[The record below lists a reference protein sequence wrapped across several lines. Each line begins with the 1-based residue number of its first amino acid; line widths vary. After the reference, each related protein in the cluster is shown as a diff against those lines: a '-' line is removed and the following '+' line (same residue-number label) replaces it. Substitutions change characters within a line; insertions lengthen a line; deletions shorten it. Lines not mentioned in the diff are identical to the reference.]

1 MQPFDGNETIIK
13 SNTCHISKKLFWL
26 ISSLVVGIVLVLTS
40 LTIYF
45 GLRSQEETVV
55 YYEAS
60 SISTSI
66 YHQNEITSSI
76 ESTTVQDRPLPVER
90 IPFNLKPELYQWT
103 VTPDLMAETFNSD
116 LLYTFTCLEST
127 NKLILHMANL
137 NIDNTS
143 ISIVNSSSNS
153 RPVFH
158 SWSYDEYNQFMIM
171 NFMANFQPSITYTVH
186 IAYSATIDR
195 DLQGLYLSD
204 YTDANGVSR
213 TLLVSHMEPTFART
227 ALPCVDEPAR
237 KAIFHIAVNHD
248 PSYEVWTNGEFE
260 HSDVLNDGGI
270 TSYFT
275 PTLNMSTF
283 LLALI
288 VAPKSDFACRPYRFI
303 SSKNIKSRICG
314 RIGILPQLTYA
325 DEVAYQ
331 SLNFFNQYFD
341 IDYALPKIEHFAVPD
356 FAGGGMENYG
366 LIIYSEAGL
375 LFDENKG
382 STSQQR
388 GVTVLVAHEIAHQ
401 WFGNLVSPTW
411 WGELWLK
418 EGFADY
424 METVAADFIEPSWKQ
439 DDLFVIEKMFPFM
452 EADSLPT
459 SRPISIDFTSSND
472 IFLMFDTITYSKGAA
487 FIRMMNMFLGRETFQ
502 HGIRN
507 YLKAFSY
514 DSATQEDLWQHLTK
528 ASNNA
533 IDVERIMN
541 GWTRQAGYPVIDIN
555 RIYTQDSQ
563 DLHQQTAN
571 NVLITQQPF
580 SLFPSTATQKT
591 WWIPFKY
598 FDQKSFNLSNESP
611 VIWLNNTSTYL
622 SITTSD
628 SNWILANPY
637 YLSIYRVKYDQEN
650 FLRIL
655 NQLQTNHTHIP
666 NINRGAL
673 IDDTFALS
681 RAFLTNVTDAYRL
694 ISYLENERDF
704 VPWTAALSV
713 MDQQELLL
721 GDHEIVPE
729 VQRYFLRLIM
739 PLYNSMG
746 WVPIN
751 QSTDWR
757 LAFLQPKILK
767 SVCYYGYRECI
778 DTAKTM
784 YRQWYSNPVQNPI
797 PSSLRSIVYCIAAR
811 EGSYEEFRFL
821 WNHLEHEA
829 EPLETINLLRGL
841 ACTRDRSQIIWLLNQ
856 HLSNNSVIRE
866 QYSVRS
872 IPNIAGLRDSNQITW
887 IWIQEN
893 WEQLFSKWGK
903 TGSGLS
909 RIIQS
914 VTSRFV
920 TVRQLNEFKAFAD
933 SIVDKGSVYRQFQLS
948 LDNINASVIWNRENI
963 AAISSFLRS
972 TNGSS
977 AVNRC
982 LPSTIIPL
990 RYDVYVK
997 LHLNMTED
1005 TDRSVPGGQ
1014 LSIHINI
1021 TCATDRIF
1029 LRKRSIII
1037 REPIEVIGEIV
1048 MNETTYDRDNDF
1060 HILIF
1065 SRILSAN
1072 TQIILKLN
1080 FLGQLN
1086 NDMHEFNISS
1096 TVIP

>member
-1 MQPFDGNETIIK
+1 M
-13 SNTCHISKKLFWL
+13 
-26 ISSLVVGIVLVLTS
+26 
-40 LTIYF
+40 
-45 GLRSQEETVV
+45 
-55 YYEAS
+55 
-60 SISTSI
+60 
-66 YHQNEITSSI
+66 
-76 ESTTVQDRPLPVER
+76 
-90 IPFNLKPELYQWT
+90 
-103 VTPDLMAETFNSD
+103 
-116 LLYTFTCLEST
+116 
-127 NKLILHMANL
+127 
-137 NIDNTS
+137 
-143 ISIVNSSSNS
+143 
-153 RPVFH
+153 
-158 SWSYDEYNQFMIM
+158 
-171 NFMANFQPSITYTVH
+171 H
-186 IAYSATIDR
+186 IAYSANIDR

-227 ALPCVDEPAR
+227 VLPCVDEPAR

-248 PSYEVWTNGEFE
+248 PFYEVWANGEFE
-260 HSDVLNDGGI
+260 HSDVLDDGRI

-303 SSKNIKSRICG
+303 HSKNIKSRVCG
-314 RIGILPQLTYA
+314 RIGILPQLIYA

-366 LIIYSEAGL
+366 LIIYSETGL

-382 STSQQR
+382 STLQQR
-388 GVTVLVAHEIAHQ
+388 RVTVLVAHEIAHQ
-401 WFGNLVSPTW
+401 WFGNLVSPAW

-418 EGFADY
+418 EGFANY
-424 METVAADFIEPSWKQ
+424 METLAADFIEPSWKQ
-439 DDLFVIEKMFPFM
+439 DDLFVIEQMFPFM

-459 SRPISIDFTSSND
+459 SRTISIDSTSPND
-472 IFLMFDTITYSKGAA
+472 IFLMFDTITYRKGAA
-487 FIRMMNMFLGRETFQ
+487 LIRMINMFLGSETFQ
-502 HGIRN
+502 HSIRN

-514 DSATQEDLWQHLTK
+514 NSATQEDLWRYLTE
-528 ASNNA
+528 ASNNT

-555 RIYTQDSQ
+555 RIYTKKNQ
-563 DLHQQTAN
+563 DLYQQTVN
-571 NVLITQQPF
+571 
-580 SLFPSTATQKT
+580 
-591 WWIPFKY
+591 
-598 FDQKSFNLSNESP
+598 NLSNESP

-622 SITTSD
+622 SITTPDSD
-628 SNWILANPY
+628 WMLANPY
-637 YLSIYRVKYDQEN
+637 YFGIYRVKYDQEN
-650 FLRIL
+650 FRRIL
-655 NQLQTNHTHIP
+655 NQLQKNHIHIP

-673 IDDTFALS
+673 IDDIFALS

-704 VPWTAALSV
+704 IPWTAALSA

-721 GDHEIVPE
+721 GDHEIVPD

-746 WVPIN
+746 WTSIN

-757 LAFLQPKILK
+757 LAFLQSKVLK
-767 SVCYYGYRECI
+767 SVCYYGYHECI

-784 YRQWYSNPVQNPI
+784 YRQWYSNLVQNPI
-797 PSSLRSIVYCIAAR
+797 PSSLRSIVCCIAAR

-821 WNHLEHEA
+821 WNRLGYEV
-829 EPLETINLLRGL
+829 EPLEAINLLQGL

-856 HLSNNSVIRE
+856 HLSNKSVIRE
-866 QYSVRS
+866 QYIVHS
-872 IPNIAGLRDSNQITW
+872 IYNIAGLRDSNQITW

-903 TGSGLS
+903 TGSGLN
-909 RIIQS
+909 RIVES

-920 TVRQLNEFKAFAD
+920 TVRQLNELKAFAD
-933 SIVDKGSVYRQFQLS
+933 SIIDKGSVYRQFQLS

-963 AAISSFLRS
+963 GAITSFLRS

-982 LPSTIIPL
+982 LPFMTIPL

-997 LHLNMTED
+997 FYLNMKED
-1005 TDRSVPGGQ
+1005 IDRSVPDGQ

-1037 REPIEVIGEIV
+1037 REPIGVIGEV
-1048 MNETTYDRDNDF
+1048 VVNETTDNRANDF
-1060 HILIF
+1060 HTLIF
-1065 SRILSAN
+1065 NRILPAN

-1080 FLGQLN
+1080 YFGQLK
-1086 NDMHEFNISS
+1086 NDMREFNISS
-1096 TVIP
+1096 K